1 MKISELIQ
9 LLEKAKEEYG
19 DVPIYFEKDGAYC
32 QADISSLYEVDG
44 ELILSSY

>member
-19 DVPIYFEKDGAYC
+19 DVPIYFEKDGDYC
-32 QADISSLYEVDG
+32 QADISSLYEVHG
-44 ELILSSY
+44 ELILSSH